1 MFKSLTIYVV
11 PLAALLC
18 SSLPVA
24 AESLVDPM
32 RPPAAGQAASAKGAE
47 SPRWEVTAIL
57 VSSGRRLAMVN
68 NRLLGVGATIDGARI
83 KAIYGNAVE
92 LDIQGRALV
101 IRPAVPSIRKVK

>member
-1 MFKSLTIYVV
+1 MFKLLTIYVA
-11 PLAALLC
+11 PLVALLC
-18 SSLPVA
+18 LSLPVA
-24 AESLVDPM
+24 ADNLVDPM
-32 RPPAAGQAASAKGAE
+32 RPPTAGQAASAKSAE

-68 NRLLGVGATIDGARI
+68 NRLLGVGATVDGARV
-83 KAIYGNAVE
+83 KAIDGNSVE